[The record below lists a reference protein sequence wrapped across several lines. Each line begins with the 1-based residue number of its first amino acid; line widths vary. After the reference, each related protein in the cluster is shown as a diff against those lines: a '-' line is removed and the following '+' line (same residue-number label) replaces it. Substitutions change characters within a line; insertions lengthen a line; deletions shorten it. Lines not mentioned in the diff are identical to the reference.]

1 MDVDAAVTLW
11 QGQGTNQVVE
21 YSSPLTQHPRWG
33 FSHEET
39 HSIKEVFHCN
49 INAELGSLKV
59 LLSQYNDLFCHEF
72 GSLCHILIQDQ
83 FFIWTTGAEEVS
95 VSLLSAP
102 MFYKFMFPKK
112 CLIIKVME
120 PEIHLQL
127 AFTVFVLEL

>member
-1 MDVDAAVTLW
+1 MRKHTVSRK
-11 QGQGTNQVVE
+11 
-21 YSSPLTQHPRWG
+21 SS
-33 FSHEET
+33 
-39 HSIKEVFHCN
+39 IV

-112 CLIIKVME
+112 CLIIKIME